1 MEKAVDL
8 VVKGRVQ
15 GVGFRWFSR
24 QQADRFGIKGWVK
37 NLPNGDVEIFA
48 EGERAA
54 VDAFMETIRQG
65 PSFAYVE
72 EMLISEQPLDR
83 SYSTFEVKF

>member
-1 MEKAVDL
+1 MEKAVEL

-24 QQADRFGIKGWVK
+24 QQAERFGIKGWVK
-37 NLPNGDVEIFA
+37 NLPNGDVAIFA
-48 EGERAA
+48 EGEQAA
-54 VDAFMETIRQG
+54 VDAFMEAIQQG

-72 EMLISEQPLDR
+72 EMLVSEQPVDHR
-83 SYSTFEVKF
+83 YSTFEVKF